1 MLEALAREGS
11 TPEEVASPE
20 LMRRVWE
27 FEHQVH
33 ELHVRPLLEDEGMR
47 YGRDMAAAVRALV
60 GSFPPRPRVLVVGLG
75 TGVAAVAA
83 ARAGADVVWLEAV
96 ARHCAVAEELAAK
109 NGVDVA
115 VERHVGERA
124 SEWAGGAFDAVV
136 VEPVGDWLADG
147 RLAECALAARRW
159 LKPGGRFLPRAA
171 TVSVVL
177 ASVRTGT
184 VSGFDMDAFDDFRS
198 NAMLCYGPS
207 DVRHDV
213 LSAPATLRIDFEAV
227 ARGRGDADWAARAEL
242 AVSEESA
249 VFNASVF
256 WATVDLVDGVA
267 PRAFAPRLDLNGP
280 RARCEGLSYVGAE
293 HAVRRGDRVPADLR
307 YDGYKFSVAV
317 RCADEPL
324 KTYRG
329 EPVLGYHFPMLNDDT
344 RNAAFERAIARAIAA
359 WKREHPGRSP
369 HVLDVG
375 GGAGLLAMMAA
386 RHGAGRVT
394 SLEMV
399 PALARAAERVV
410 RANDLEHVITVVEA
424 KSTEATFSA
433 NALYAKHR
441 GQIYGADKCC
451 DLVVAEIVDCKLLG
465 EGVVPALADARDR
478 LLPPGAPVVPRRGAI
493 WATAV
498 ELRPA
503 TRLAEAL
510 AEATGEPWNLDA
522 LNVFHHDGAVCA
534 ITAMGTRLH
543 KRPYAVELS
552 EPVKLF
558 DFDFSRDPAD
568 FARRRKVELPC
579 RRRGVL
585 NGVVLHFDLDVDD
598 GDRLSS
604 GAGGDANGAWDQLV
618 RYLPV
623 EVRVDR
629 GDAIPLY
636 AEHVSDDVFLYLRAK
651 ALGPNAID
659 VENVVG
665 HVDLPGE
672 RTHAVCVANAD

>member
-1 MLEALAREGS
+1 MASGKRVRLVADTSRQQLAVELTLQPSHDDKPVRWLLKQYRKKHVAKYGAASVFAEAAPATSLPEDAFCRELKHETTLVVRCVESAPARRAAPSPANASAARAKATKQTEPAAPPAKQAPTAMPAVSTNVAPQAPPRTPAISTEAAPRAPPLSTEAAPRAPPPRSPVESGAIAANERAGVQGALVFSCASMLEALAREGS
-11 TPEEVASPE
+11 TPDEVASPE

-60 GSFPPRPRVLVVGLG
+60 GSFPARPRVLVVGLG

-213 LSAPATLRIDFEAV
+213 LSAPATLRVDFEAV
-227 ARGRGDADWAARAEL
+227 ARGRGGAGWQTRAEL

-293 HAVRRGDRVPADLR
+293 RAVRRGDRVPADLR
-307 YDGYKFSVAV
+307 YDGYKFSVKV
-317 RCADEPL
+317 QCTDEPL

-344 RNAAFERAIARAIAA
+344 RNAAFET
-359 WKREHPGRSP
+359 
-369 HVLDVG
+369 L
-375 GGAGLLAMMAA
+375 
-386 RHGAGRVT
+386 
-394 SLEMV
+394 
-399 PALARAAERVV
+399 
-410 RANDLEHVITVVEA
+410 
-424 KSTEATFSA
+424 
-433 NALYAKHR
+433 
-441 GQIYGADKCC
+441 
-451 DLVVAEIVDCKLLG
+451 
-465 EGVVPALADARDR
+465 
-478 LLPPGAPVVPRRGAI
+478 
-493 WATAV
+493 
-498 ELRPA
+498 
-503 TRLAEAL
+503 
-510 AEATGEPWNLDA
+510 
-522 LNVFHHDGAVCA
+522 LNVDINFILAPW
-534 ITAMGTRLH
+534 R
-543 KRPYAVELS
+543 
-552 EPVKLF
+552 
-558 DFDFSRDPAD
+558 
-568 FARRRKVELPC
+568 
-579 RRRGVL
+579 
-585 NGVVLHFDLDVDD
+585 
-598 GDRLSS
+598 SS
-604 GAGGDANGAWDQLV
+604 G
-618 RYLPV
+618 R
-623 EVRVDR
+623 R
-629 GDAIPLY
+629 
-636 AEHVSDDVFLYLRAK
+636 
-651 ALGPNAID
+651 
-659 VENVVG
+659 
-665 HVDLPGE
+665 
-672 RTHAVCVANAD
+672 